1 MDGIQVSMYVG
12 ARCVF
17 RRLALYGYD
26 PPTKEGNK
34 KAIQNI
40 CYGAHKPT
48 KNNKLVHASNK
59 KKTPNSKFCIFGV
72 EDIEKGFK
80 GKCEEF

>member
-1 MDGIQVSMYVG
+1 MDGIQVLMSVG

-48 KNNKLVHASNK
+48 KNNKLVHA
-59 KKTPNSKFCIFGV
+59 
-72 EDIEKGFK
+72 
-80 GKCEEF
+80 